1 MTKFGK
7 IFCNLVANFKG
18 VQLSPLG
25 FAACQSKNCTNKAN
39 RANYRRVWHP
49 AIPTQPPNY
58 FPTEAT
64 EPTEV
69 SDARYSPTDCTDGH
83 RLGGYGILPYP
94 RSNQTI
100 FPQNPTQPN
109 HLCASVGGSS
119 PAKASVNSVNSVG
132 EPTQPPNYLPTEPTE
147 VSDARYS
154 PTDCKDV
161 HRLERYGIPAIP
173 TQTPNYLPQK
183 PQNPQKFL
191 TQDILPQI
199 ARMGTD

>member
-18 VQLSPLG
+18 VQLQGGQLSPLG
-25 FAACQSKNCTNKAN
+25 FAACQSKNCTNNAN

-49 AIPTQPPNY
+49 AIPTQPQNY

-109 HLCASVGGSS
+109 HLWASVKSVGGSS
-119 PAKASVNSVNSVG
+119 TPETSVHSVHSVG
-132 EPTQPPNYLPTEPTE
+132 
-147 VSDARYS
+147 
-154 PTDCKDV
+154 
-161 HRLERYGIPAIP
+161 
-173 TQTPNYLPQK
+173 
-183 PQNPQKFL
+183 
-191 TQDILPQI
+191 
-199 ARMGTD
+199 

>member
-18 VQLSPLG
+18 VQLQGGQLSPLG
-25 FAACQSKNCTNKAN
+25 FAACQSKNCTNNAN
-39 RANYRRVWHP
+39 RANDRRVWHP
-49 AIPTQPPNY
+49 AIPTQPQNY

-83 RLGGYGILPYP
+83 RLGGYGI
-94 RSNQTI
+94 
-100 FPQNPTQPN
+100 
-109 HLCASVGGSS
+109 
-119 PAKASVNSVNSVG
+119 PAI
-132 EPTQPPNYLPTEPTE
+132 PTQPPNYLPTEATETTE